1 MGIDLGSKYKD
12 NYENYYVDG
21 SSEWRRIGAIDKA
34 NKIIDLCSDL
44 PHRSIL
50 EIGAGEGS
58 ILEKLSREGFGDE
71 LYAIEISS
79 SGVQAIIDKSIDKL
93 AECKSFDGYN
103 IPYDENKFDLAI
115 LSHVIEHVEHP
126 RRLIYEAKR
135 VAKYVFVE
143 VPLEDTIRLNNNFHF
158 DPVGHINF
166 FSKNTIRLLLQSCD
180 LKIIDSVVY
189 NPSKS
194 MYTFHRNNFGFIKYY
209 IKELLLKFFPTVATK
224 VFTYH
229 FSLVC
234 WSSELDSMSSNS
246 YDINNEHHAEI
257 SNI

>member
-12 NYENYYVDG
+12 NYENYYTDG
-21 SSEWRRIGAIDKA
+21 SSEWRRLGAIDKA
-34 NKIIDLCSDL
+34 ESIMALCNDV

-58 ILEKLSREGFGDE
+58 ILEKLSSEGFGDE

-79 SGVQAIIDKSIDKL
+79 SGVQAIMDKSIDKL
-93 AECKSFDGYN
+93 AECKVFDGYN
-103 IPYDENKFDLAI
+103 IPYEQNKFDLAI

-143 VPLEDTIRLNNNFHF
+143 VPLEDTFRLKNDFQF
-158 DPVGHINF
+158 DSVGHINF
-166 FSKNTIRLLLQSCD
+166 FSKKTIQLLLQSCD

-194 MYTFHRNNFGFIKYY
+194 MYTFHRNNAGFLKYY
-209 IKELLLKFFPTVATK
+209 IKEYLLKFFPTVATK

-229 FSLVC
+229 FALVC
-234 WSSELDSMSSNS
+234 GPFAADVLSSKSGDK
-246 YDINNEHHAEI
+246 
-257 SNI
+257 